1 MSKYNLPL
9 ENIFTRLMELRS
21 RIPNRKYRLYK
32 PSSRHLSDI
41 IAIQDEAR
49 DIMTFLGISGYFV
62 IVSFGH
68 EDSDAAG
75 HIDLSG
81 DTGNTIFINID
92 NKVRGHNAEILA
104 VLAHEICHIITKEIG
119 LNMSGPL
126 QFENEIYTDLTTIY
140 MGLGLLSL
148 NGCYNELS
156 SPLYSGHTIRK
167 YGYLTYETFVR
178 SFLLVNNLEGKSEY
192 NHSSGLYQ
200 YARQTIEKIEPSIPA
215 ISSEQ
220 INLVTQNMD
229 EEIARKV
236 KYVSMIEHY
245 LHLQKLK
252 IQKECRSNNKL
263 KSYVNGGRITDAY
276 SALDAGLHL
285 EGDNNPSLFYREMM
299 FLIAD
304 YDKNQFDGTCKTICP
319 SCLQK
324 FHDENIGD
332 GIVMSQ
338 CPHCGERFL
347 WDNTSFNTL
356 KFIRDAS
363 KQTKTKKNFFRA
375 LFHNKK

>member
-9 ENIFTRLMELRS
+9 DNILTRLMELRS
-21 RIPNRKYRLYK
+21 RIPNRKYRLYE
-32 PSSRHLSDI
+32 PPDRYLSDI
-41 IAIQDEAR
+41 ISIQDEAK
-49 DIMTFLGISGYFV
+49 DIMKFLGIYGYSV

-68 EDSDAAG
+68 EDSGTAG

-81 DTGNTIFINID
+81 DEGNTLFINID

-119 LNMSGPL
+119 LTMSGPL

-167 YGYLTYETFVR
+167 YGYLTYETFVK
-178 SFLLVNNLEGKSEY
+178 SFLLVNILEGKVEY
-192 NHSSGLYQ
+192 NHSSSLYH
-200 YARQTIEKIEPSIPA
+200 YAKQTIETLESSIPT

-220 INLVTQNMD
+220 INLVAQNMD

-252 IQKECRSNNKL
+252 IQKECFRNNRL
-263 KSYVNGGRITDAY
+263 KAYVDNGRITDTY

-285 EGDNNPSLFYREMM
+285 EGDINPSSFYREMM

-304 YDKNQFDGTCKTICP
+304 HDKILFDGTSKKICP
-319 SCLQK
+319 SCLHK
-324 FHDENIGD
+324 FQDENTGD
-332 GIVMSQ
+332 GIIMSQ

-356 KFIRDAS
+356 QLSRENS
-363 KQTKTKKNFFRA
+363 TKTKPKKDFWRT